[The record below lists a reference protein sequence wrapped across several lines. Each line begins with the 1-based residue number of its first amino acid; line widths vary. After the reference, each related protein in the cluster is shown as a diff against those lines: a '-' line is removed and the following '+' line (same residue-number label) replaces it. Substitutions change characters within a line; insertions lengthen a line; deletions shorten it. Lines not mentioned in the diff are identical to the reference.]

1 MTKRLTALLCLIAIG
16 ASAQLPIHQNSVTSD
31 VTKIKGNFDS
41 FNWKWLGVNSQS
53 NSFFIKN
60 GSTWVDLDGLNIGY
74 KMSKNTRAGQ
84 VSYVSSTNV
93 TISDS
98 NVYFS
103 VANTNIP
110 ADGTYLFEVYAW
122 SGVSTSTSATLAQG
136 KIKVNQS
143 LYEDNDGTFP
153 WPDTG
158 ANLTSY
164 TLKSDFNGHTGLT
177 STAHGGIITSVTAGT
192 GLSGGG
198 TIGSVTVALDVAY
211 TESLISNNIAVAAN
225 TLKVTYPTADSDKL
239 AGIAVGSTS
248 NSTDAVLL
256 ARANHTGTQL
266 GSTISD
272 LETLISNNLAV
283 AANTLKV
290 GYTEALVN
298 ANVSVASNTAKVS
311 YSDYGNVIL
320 KDGTVLWTGDENGG
334 GNNSTNWGKVS
345 ATNFTLGLLEFSS
358 SGIVLDEYGF
368 SSFDFDTRAGYDTFG
383 DISYDWNTR
392 KLYGN
397 WKLTNGNFNMSDGYV
412 TNVATASVSSSN
424 TLAATTE
431 WVQDEAANQGWG
443 DWVTATGI
451 VYDASVAYTDS
462 TTGTVYD
469 AGVAYTDA
477 ATNGLASV
485 TYVDA
490 AIDSATATPYVI
502 TPALTVTVSRAN
514 GWMQS
519 YYVTNPVTTI
529 NIGVGGTTGVD
540 QVNLSVWGGTN
551 SVTIATSIVTF
562 ATAPTYPTNDA
573 MTILYYSEMWETN
586 WIGSEL

>member
-225 TLKVTYPTADSDKL
+225 TLKV
-239 AGIAVGSTS
+239 
-248 NSTDAVLL
+248 
-256 ARANHTGTQL
+256 
-266 GSTISD
+266 
-272 LETLISNNLAV
+272 
-283 AANTLKV
+283 

-443 DWVTATGI
+443 DWVTATGT

-477 ATNGLASV
+477 ATNGLINSDGTVAMAADLPMGDYSL
-485 TYVDA
+485 TNTA
-490 AIDSATATPYVI
+490 AIAFTT
-502 TPALTVTVSRAN
+502 N
-514 GWMQS
+514 GVWM
-519 YYVTNPVTTI
+519 TTRS
-529 NIGVGGTTGVD
+529 VGGT
-540 QVNLSVWGGTN
+540 QVVTFTSSGTN
-551 SVTIATSIVTF
+551 W
-562 ATAPTYPTNDA
+562 N
-573 MTILYYSEMWETN
+573 IL
-586 WIGSEL
+586 LP